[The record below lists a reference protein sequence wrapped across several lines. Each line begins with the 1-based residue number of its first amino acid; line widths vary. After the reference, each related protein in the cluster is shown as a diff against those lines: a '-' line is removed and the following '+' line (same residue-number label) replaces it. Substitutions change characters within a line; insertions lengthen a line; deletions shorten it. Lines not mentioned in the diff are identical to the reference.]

1 MKGPVG
7 NLGQRVMSWLV
18 LSQLAMAA
26 SAAALIFACSRTLD
40 RPISPWWYAAA
51 ILGTWAVHLR
61 DSAASCD
68 AEDSISQPRR
78 ANLFRGHLVWSWI
91 LPGLAAAGGAVL
103 ALLAHP
109 SLPTLILLAVV
120 GTLGLLHALPARA
133 STTETPANEP
143 SNLGV
148 KRFAA
153 GKSVVVSITWAVAAV
168 GLPLLEAGAGLDSTV
183 WRAAIWM
190 ILLLFPVLFADSLLL
205 DLRDRIADRTF
216 GLRTIAVR
224 VGPKGVHATVGIL
237 LGFSATMI
245 LLGGADAIDSENW
258 RRLGLASVLGL
269 GLVWF
274 GWRGFRRDEA
284 GVAFAVMSW
293 RFIAAL
299 ATI

>member
-1 MKGPVG
+1 MKGSVG

-26 SAAALIFACSRTLD
+26 SAAALIFACERTLD

-78 ANLFRGHLVWSWI
+78 ANLFRDHLIWSWI
-91 LPGLAAAGGAVL
+91 LPVLAVTSGAIA
-103 ALLAHP
+103 ALLARP
-109 SLPTLILLAVV
+109 SLPTLILLAVI
-120 GTLGLLHALPARA
+120 GALGLLHALPTR
-133 STTETPANEP
+133 SPSDRTPSAEP

-153 GKSVVVSITWAVAAV
+153 GKSVVVSIAWTVAAV
-168 GLPLLEAGAGLDSTV
+168 GLPLLESNDALDSTV
-183 WRAAIWM
+183 WRAAIWLT
-190 ILLLFPVLFADSLLL
+190 LLLFPVLLADSLLL

-216 GLRTIAVR
+216 GLHTIAVR
-224 VGPKGVHATVGIL
+224 IGPRGVHAMVGIL
-237 LGFSATMI
+237 LAISVTVI
-245 LLGGADAIDSENW
+245 LLGASDAIDPVSW
-258 RRLGLASVLGL
+258 RRLGLASVFGL

-293 RFIAAL
+293 RFIAAI

>member
-1 MKGPVG
+1 MKGSVG

-26 SAAALIFACSRTLD
+26 SAAALIFACERTLD

-78 ANLFRGHLVWSWI
+78 ASLFRGHLIWSWI
-91 LPGLAAAGGAVL
+91 LPGLAAAGGAVS

-120 GTLGLLHALPARA
+120 GTLGLLHALPTRSSNDETA
-133 STTETPANEP
+133 SNQPAI
-143 SNLGV
+143 LGV

-153 GKSVVVSITWAVAAV
+153 GKSVVVSIAWTAAAV
-168 GLPLLEAGAGLDSTV
+168 GLPLLEASAGLDSTV
-183 WRAAIWM
+183 WRAAIWLV
-190 ILLLFPVLFADSLLL
+190 LLLFPVLFADSLLL

-216 GLRTIAVR
+216 GLQTIAVR
-224 VGPKGVHATVGIL
+224 VGPKGVHATVGML
-237 LGFSATMI
+237 LGVSATII

-293 RFIAAL
+293 RFIGAL